1 MTTERAGRLLRTRED
16 PQRASYMELF
26 FDLAFIFALAELT
39 RALRGDTT
47 AGGMLRTLLLLAA
60 VWWVWTVTAW
70 STDWFSPGSP
80 FVRGLLAW
88 VMFGALVMAAAV
100 PQAFGRYALVFA
112 GAYLTLH
119 IGRGAGLAFALSG
132 HPAQVRSLRVMVWFA
147 ATGVLWI
154 GGALAPSARV
164 PLWAVAILVD
174 VTIGLVG
181 YPVPGLGHSTQQ
193 DLRVVGQHFAE
204 RYEQFLIV
212 AIGEL
217 ILVTGIAFLDAG
229 FGWPHTV
236 AFGLA
241 FVNAL
246 LYTEIY
252 HVPIGSGLPA
262 ALKRSNSPARLALVA
277 GYLHLML
284 LAGILASAAGNEMI
298 ITGAAGGNL
307 SAYAHLVAGG
317 AVLFLLS
324 RVLMTVVTDRRV
336 PWSRV
341 VGLVAMIAVKPVTLH
356 LPPIATTAAVD
367 LILLLIAVIDRAH
380 RRDWPSARSRGQA
393 RPG

>member
-1 MTTERAGRLLRTRED
+1 MATDRAARLLRSRED
-16 PQRASYMELF
+16 PKRASYMELF

-39 RALRGDTT
+39 RALRGDTS
-47 AGGMLRTLLLLAA
+47 AGGILRTLLLLAA

-70 STDWFSPGSP
+70 SSDWFSPDSA

-88 VMFGALVMAAAV
+88 VMFGGLLMAAAV

-112 GAYLTLH
+112 GAYVIVH
-119 IGRGAGLAFALSG
+119 IGRGAGLMFALSG
-132 HPAQVRSLRVMVWFA
+132 HPAQVRSLRVMVWFL

-154 GGALAPSARV
+154 GGALAPSVRE

-174 VTIGLVG
+174 VTIGLFG

-193 DLRVVGQHFAE
+193 DLRVVPEHFAE
-204 RYEQFLIV
+204 RYEQFFIV

-229 FGWPHTV
+229 FAWPHTI
-236 AFGLA
+236 AFALS
-241 FVNAL
+241 FLNAL

-252 HVPIGSGLPA
+252 HAPIATGLPA
-262 ALKRSNSPARLALVA
+262 ALSRSRNPARLAVVA
-277 GYLHLML
+277 GYVHLMV
-284 LAGILASAAGNEMI
+284 LAGILATAVGNEMI
-298 ITGAAGGNL
+298 ILGATGKNQTAFAHILGAG
-307 SAYAHLVAGG
+307 AFVY
-317 AVLFLLS
+317 LLS
-324 RVLMTVVTDRRV
+324 RVLPAVIADHRM

-341 VGLVAMIAVKPVTLH
+341 VGLVAMVGVKPVTIH

-367 LILLLIAVIDRAH
+367 LILLLIAVTDHARPL
-380 RRDWPSARSRGQA
+380 RRDPGPARRG
-393 RPG
+393 